1 MAGPKKKS
9 TKHIDQ
15 DQKKILG
22 TSSKKMNLTD
32 AFIKNLKV
40 AFDEF
45 NDISVEEHPNILDKI
60 DKEDLPIYFHI
71 LEKE

>member
-1 MAGPKKKS
+1 
-9 TKHIDQ
+9 
-15 DQKKILG
+15 
-22 TSSKKMNLTD
+22 MNLTD

-45 NDISVEEHPNILDKI
+45 NDISVDKRIELYGDQEYLDQFREYFKKEHPNILDKI